1 MAFMKLRLYAMA
13 FLAFSFALS
22 SCQKDDDPAPL
33 PEVVGKWT
41 LDYGVLSGFSNATI
55 NGAKV
60 NPYSELYWGDYFLT
74 SQIHILNN
82 DRKSFVEVI
91 KVEGFAEDLIGTWN
105 YENKTL
111 VMDYQEGNIP
121 NATYTYRTTND
132 LDELISAPEDIRL
145 DSTNVGKIQYVYRK

>member
-91 KVEGFAEDLIGTWN
+91 KVEGFAEDLIGTWITKK
-105 YENKTL
+105 EI
-111 VMDYQEGNIP
+111 YQTP
-121 NATYTYRTTND
+121 RTRIRRPTIWMS
-132 LDELISAPEDIRL
+132 LSQPLKISVLTVQMWVKSSMCIVNR
-145 DSTNVGKIQYVYRK
+145 